1 MKQNKSV
8 PMVKVPVGDAF
19 IDAGRMDGEV
29 RVSVRAVCD
38 ALDVNFSSQLAKLKK
53 KPWAGVALIAIP
65 SPGGAQL
72 TATIPLRA
80 LPMWLA
86 GLSTTKVKPALRPRL
101 ERFQL
106 EAAEVLA
113 RHFGL
118 GGFQDVAPA
127 RQVPRAERR
136 ARLVLRLARSL
147 SPVSAE
153 QRDALLVAA
162 AEWLLPYRDGCVLE
176 APRSP
181 PRVLDLG
188 TLLHDVPEPIPP
200 PPPPPDRQEPRRSD
214 GPSVDRGLALRK
226 PEQGVQP
233 VRAGGQV
240 RAAGHGRPDDQSTV
254 PVDARDVAGLMWQ
267 YVAKVATLL
276 ERTLRSHPSNGI
288 GGLAVQNA
296 MASAVAMTG
305 KVGLGAIG
313 RPGPTA
319 IRAPERGLRGASP

>member
-1 MKQNKSV
+1 MKKNKSV

-19 IDAGRMDGEV
+19 IEAGRMRGEV
-29 RVSVRAVCD
+29 RVSVRAVCE

-86 GLSTTKVKPALRPRL
+86 GLSAMKVKPALRPRL

-118 GGFQDVAPA
+118 GGFQEVAPA
-127 RQVPRAERR
+127 RSVSRAERR

-147 SPVSAE
+147 SPASVE

-162 AEWLLPYRDGCVLE
+162 AEWLLPYRDGCVPE
-176 APRSP
+176 APRPLPECAIS
-181 PRVLDLG
+181 
-188 TLLHDVPEPIPP
+188 VPSSTKCPSLSRRRPHRPIATTREPAT
-200 PPPPPDRQEPRRSD
+200 D
-214 GPSVDRGLALRK
+214 LALSADSCCATRIK
-226 PEQGVQP
+226 RCNPGGLLDRFEQ
-233 VRAGGQV
+233 AGTG
-240 RAAGHGRPDDQSTV
+240 GRTTGARSPSTV
-254 PVDARDVAGLMWQ
+254 
-267 YVAKVATLL
+267 ATWCLSCGS
-276 ERTLRSHPSNGI
+276 TPTTSHRCWC
-288 GGLAVQNA
+288 A
-296 MASAVAMTG
+296 
-305 KVGLGAIG
+305 
-313 RPGPTA
+313 
-319 IRAPERGLRGASP
+319 RGARARATWSAAWPCGT